1 MASTNS
7 PLRAFPFRLVVALAV
22 TTSLMVVG
30 IVGVNLA
37 IDSKLSVI
45 KRVDVAVASAPPEG
59 ANYLLIGSDTRSF
72 VQGST
77 EEEAFGTG
85 SDVGGQRSDTMMVIH
100 VEPGSQQTLAVS
112 FPRDLWVDIPG
123 VGDSKINA
131 AFNDG
136 PDKTI
141 ETLKANYGIDINH
154 YIEVDFESF
163 RGIVNAIGSVPIYF
177 PYPARDELTGLSVIA
192 GGCIR
197 LDGYNALAYV
207 RSRFLEYYN
216 VETNRWYPADAVPD
230 INRIA
235 RQQDFLR
242 RLAGIA
248 VQKGLNNPLTANEI
262 ADQALKN
269 LTVDSSLSKGDIFD
283 LIDAFRTINPND
295 QSALDFQTLPW
306 SSGTEQGQSVL
317 IPKQPEADEMIAKLK
332 EFGNAP
338 PPATETV
345 DPSTIKV
352 KVLNASQKEG
362 LASAT
367 LKELVKFGF
376 KDGGTGN
383 DDRGTIALTEIRFR
397 PGSESKAKTLFSYV
411 DPRARLVKDS
421 SLKGSDVELVL
432 GTGFKKLVKPI
443 STSVPATSGTTDLAT
458 ETPAP
463 ISNESKLG
471 PPALRT
477 RPC

>member
-7 PLRAFPFRLVVALAV
+7 PLRAFPFRLAVALAV

-123 VGDSKINA
+123 VGNSKINA

-216 VETNRWYPADAVPD
+216 VETNRWYPADAVQ
-230 INRIA
+230 I
-235 RQQDFLR
+235 
-242 RLAGIA
+242 
-248 VQKGLNNPLTANEI
+248 
-262 ADQALKN
+262 
-269 LTVDSSLSKGDIFD
+269 
-283 LIDAFRTINPND
+283 
-295 QSALDFQTLPW
+295 
-306 SSGTEQGQSVL
+306 
-317 IPKQPEADEMIAKLK
+317 
-332 EFGNAP
+332 
-338 PPATETV
+338 
-345 DPSTIKV
+345 
-352 KVLNASQKEG
+352 
-362 LASAT
+362 
-367 LKELVKFGF
+367 
-376 KDGGTGN
+376 
-383 DDRGTIALTEIRFR
+383 
-397 PGSESKAKTLFSYV
+397 
-411 DPRARLVKDS
+411 
-421 SLKGSDVELVL
+421 
-432 GTGFKKLVKPI
+432 
-443 STSVPATSGTTDLAT
+443 
-458 ETPAP
+458 
-463 ISNESKLG
+463 
-471 PPALRT
+471 
-477 RPC
+477 